1 MYYFNL
7 AQAIIE
13 GIFLVDLGFEF
24 ILEYTDEAT
33 NMPVRDIATISLR
46 YLKGGFIEDA
56 IPLIPWN
63 WFVKFKYSRI
73 FFLIKCFR
81 LKETFDLL
89 DTGKFMKQVKRI
101 FEKKLDKICDD
112 PELANNINMDQ
123 NKIMTIILFGYLF
136 KTLKLVI
143 VIFMVSYFLGI
154 VFYIFCDITDD
165 FQVYTST
172 KNTYCTEDDL
182 EAYWKS

>member
-1 MYYFNL
+1 M
-7 AQAIIE
+7 QVIIE
-13 GIFLVDLGFEF
+13 GIFLIDLGFEF

-33 NMPVRDIATISLR
+33 NLPVRDIATISLR

-89 DTGKFMKQVKRI
+89 DTGKFMK
-101 FEKKLDKICDD
+101 
-112 PELANNINMDQ
+112 
-123 NKIMTIILFGYLF
+123 
-136 KTLKLVI
+136 
-143 VIFMVSYFLGI
+143 
-154 VFYIFCDITDD
+154 
-165 FQVYTST
+165 
-172 KNTYCTEDDL
+172 
-182 EAYWKS
+182 

>member
-1 MYYFNL
+1 M
-7 AQAIIE
+7 IE
-13 GIFLVDLGFEF
+13 GIFLLDLGFEF

-33 NMPVRDIATISLR
+33 NLPVRDIATISLR
-46 YLKGGFIEDA
+46 YLKGGFIEDV

-89 DTGKFMKQVKRI
+89 DTGKFMKQVKKI
-101 FEKKLDKICDD
+101 FEKKLDKICED
-112 PELANNINMDQ
+112 PDLANNINMDQ

-165 FQVYTST
+165 F
-172 KNTYCTEDDL
+172 
-182 EAYWKS
+182 

>member
-1 MYYFNL
+1 VINLCILSSFLYAYCAAFRLDVETSSYQYETKDEDTCTVTNPGHFTELNVYYFNL
-7 AQAIIE
+7 VQVIIE
-13 GIFLVDLGFEF
+13 GIFLIDLGFEF

-33 NMPVRDIATISLR
+33 NLPVRDIATISLR

-89 DTGKFMKQVKRI
+89 DTGKFMK
-101 FEKKLDKICDD
+101 
-112 PELANNINMDQ
+112 
-123 NKIMTIILFGYLF
+123 
-136 KTLKLVI
+136 
-143 VIFMVSYFLGI
+143 
-154 VFYIFCDITDD
+154 
-165 FQVYTST
+165 
-172 KNTYCTEDDL
+172 
-182 EAYWKS
+182 